1 MISMRFIRSSS
12 PSILLKMRCRG
23 AFWPARSAGMNVHAR
38 PRLPAGPRA
47 RQENASLAH
56 VWIRPRS
63 RVWRQLGTGD
73 WGGSG
78 VPEPAEHVQPD
89 PGLLP
94 QQSFGSSQAVCH
106 THGGAS
112 AFPAERPT
120 VVRVRDPRVPLS
132 SRGLPILAPIHPPRA
147 ASHDADSTPAQ
158 HRVIVDLID
167 ATKQARTQEP

>member
-1 MISMRFIRSSS
+1 M
-12 PSILLKMRCRG
+12 CEV
-23 AFWPARSAGMNVHAR
+23 N
-38 PRLPAGPRA
+38 GPRA

-63 RVWRQLGTGD
+63 RLWRQLGTGD